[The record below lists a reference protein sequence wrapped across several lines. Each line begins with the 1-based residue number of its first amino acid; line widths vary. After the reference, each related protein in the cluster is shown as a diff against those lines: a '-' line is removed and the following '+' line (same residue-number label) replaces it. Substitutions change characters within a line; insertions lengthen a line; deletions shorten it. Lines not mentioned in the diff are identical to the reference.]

1 MIEKIVIPASNSFCM
16 RTNLRQI
23 ISIPVQYLSWFDAK
37 RTCDKFTLNS
47 MVGPFEVTIPE
58 Y

>member
-1 MIEKIVIPASNSFCM
+1 M

-47 MVGPFEVTIPE
+47 MVGPFGVTIPE